1 MNAFEWTNEIRFI
14 VALALGFLIGLERES
29 SGSAYKSRVFAGVRT
44 YTIIS
49 LFGFGCGWLYKIDIT
64 VVLPVGLIS
73 VTALVLIGYL
83 AKLKEEHY
91 GWTSEIAAVLTYI
104 IGALTILADV
114 WVPLA
119 LGIITTLLLS
129 EKSDLEKYVEK
140 LDKSEFL
147 AVLKFL
153 LVTLIILPALPD
165 KEYTKYQLNPY
176 KIWLIVVFVSTLGF
190 IGYFLIKKFG
200 GRVGLW
206 VSGIMGGIVSST
218 AVTIAVARIAEKDPS
233 KNKSALQASLLASS
247 VMYVRILFL
256 IWLINPSFIAALWW
270 KLCALTLVGIVLSF
284 GIKEKRK
291 EKTDNAGSTLQN
303 PFEIRPALMFAAL
316 FVILSVLTV
325 VVKNYFGDSGL
336 ISLSAITGVT
346 DIDPFILSLI
356 RGTNPVG
363 NIVISSIIIAMMS
376 NTVVKGI
383 YFVFFSKLDSKQ
395 IMWRYLLW
403 AVIHIPFA
411 FLFFS

>member
-29 SGSAYKSRVFAGVRT
+29 SGSVHKSGVFAGVRT

-49 LFGFGCGWLYKIDIT
+49 LFGFSCGWLYKIDIPYL
-64 VVLPVGLIS
+64 LPVGLLS
-73 VTALVLIGYL
+73 VTSLVLIGYL
-83 AKLKEEHY
+83 AKLKEGHY

-165 KEYTKYQLNPY
+165 KEYTKYLLNPY

-190 IGYFLIKKFG
+190 VGYFLIKKFG
-200 GRVGLW
+200 DRVGLW
-206 VSGIMGGIVSST
+206 LSGIMGGIVSST

-233 KNKSALQASLLASS
+233 KNKGALQASLLASS

-256 IWLINPSFIAALWW
+256 VWLINPSFVGALWW

-284 GIKEKRK
+284 GIKERQK
-291 EKTDNAGSTLQN
+291 EKSDNAGSTLQN
-303 PFEIRPALMFAAL
+303 PFEIRPALMFAAM

-325 VVKNYFGDSGL
+325 IVKNYFGDSGL

-356 RGTNPVG
+356 RGTIPVE
-363 NIVISSIIIAMMS
+363 NIVISAIIIAMMS
-376 NTVVKGI
+376 NTIIKGI
-383 YFVFFSKLDSKQ
+383 YFVFFSKQESKQ
-395 IMWRYLLW
+395 VLWRYLLW
-403 AVIHIPFA
+403 AAIHIPFA